1 MLQLTSIYLA
11 PAPHLSPI
19 LALPCAHAITHTAT
33 APIMMTHTTTLLERS
48 VEDTREPQQ
57 NPHTPHT
64 PPVSPI
70 PRVRPTRLPATPPAT
85 PPAGPPLHGR
95 AHPPDLR
102 AQLMTSITSSRVKS
116 DPLDETR
123 PMSDGTSHHTHST
136 TKTHT
141 PASF

>member
-70 PRVRPTRLPATPPAT
+70 PRP
-85 PPAGPPLHGR
+85 
-95 AHPPDLR
+95 
-102 AQLMTSITSSRVKS
+102 
-116 DPLDETR
+116 
-123 PMSDGTSHHTHST
+123 
-136 TKTHT
+136 
-141 PASF
+141 